1 MSETWERSP
10 SAVVLVVDRLS
21 PAFLGPY
28 GNTWLETATYCQLAS
43 QGIVA
48 ETVVAHVP
56 TLEGAYSAYWQ
67 GWPGVAN
74 TIASPS
80 DAGASPKFPF
90 LEAAKQSGRKLLLV
104 TDDPQVTSLPGA
116 EQFDECLL
124 VKQQNLLQPASEVEE
139 TPFANMAAEVVQV
152 LRSVQGPFLLW
163 VHFRGMAEAWDA
175 PPEFRNQFADEDDPL
190 PGDFVQPPEQWI
202 PKEFDPDELLGV
214 QHAYAGQVSLLDL
227 CLEEILTAIDELPA
241 ERQAM
246 VALTSPRGYPLGE
259 HLQIGSM
266 HADLYSE
273 LIQLPLIVRHPQ
285 KYAQLT
291 RVQEL
296 LQPADLCTT
305 LMEGLRLDLPVL
317 ISAAPSGGLF
327 SLAFAPQESQRSIAV
342 CVSDDEWAVRTYA
355 WQLRQKGSWKEQ
367 ASVKKEASEEDAG
380 EEESGE
386 LYVKPDD
393 RFEVV
398 EIASRRLQIVPWQRE
413 AGRAFLASLMAGK
426 VQADLPQ
433 HPQLSDTW
441 H

>member
-1 MSETWERSP
+1 MSATWERSP

-21 PAFLGPY
+21 PVFLGPY
-28 GNTWLETATYCQLAS
+28 GNTWLETATCCQLAS

-48 ETVVAHVP
+48 ETVVAHMP
-56 TLEGAYSAYWQ
+56 TLEGAYAAYWQ

-74 TIASPS
+74 AVSIQGNVVEAQ
-80 DAGASPKFPF
+80 KFPF
-90 LEAAKQSGRKLLLV
+90 LEASKQSGRKLLLV
-104 TDDPQVTSLPGA
+104 TDDPQVASLPGA
-116 EQFDECLL
+116 ELFDECLL
-124 VKQQNLLQPASEVEE
+124 VKQQNFVQPASEVEE
-139 TPFANMAAEVVQV
+139 TAFANMASEVVQV

-163 VHFRGMAEAWDA
+163 VHFRGMAGPWDA
-175 PPEFRNQFADEDDPL
+175 PLEFRNQFADEDDPL
-190 PGDFVQPPEQWI
+190 PGDFVQPPEQWV

-227 CLEEILTAIDELPA
+227 CLEEIVTAIDELPTD
-241 ERQAM
+241 RQAM

-259 HLQIGSM
+259 HLQIGSL

-273 LIQLPLIVRHPQ
+273 QIQLPLIVRHPQ

-296 LQPADLCTT
+296 LQPADVCTT
-305 LMEGLRLDLPVL
+305 LAEGLGLDVSGLADAL
-317 ISAAPSGGLF
+317 PSGGLF
-327 SLAFAPQESQRSIAV
+327 SLAFAPQESKRALAV
-342 CVSDDEWAVRTYA
+342 CVSSDEWAVRSYA

-367 ASVKKEASEEDAG
+367 ASNKDEASEEDSSEG
-380 EEESGE
+380 ELGE

-398 EIASRRLQIVPWQRE
+398 EIASRRLQIVPWLRE
-413 AGRAFLASLMAGK
+413 AGRAFLASLMVGK
-426 VQADLPQ
+426 VRTDLPD